1 MDMQEQPKSSA
12 ETISSQLNIN
22 RASEY
27 NSLKNELSA
36 STDFTKAKEYYKTA
50 KSILDQNKKL
60 LEKDFIDQFR
70 RISEMNLSQG
80 DENIQQEKLDY
91 IKRDIQHY
99 YGNDI
104 PDSLQLIIAT
114 QSPNEIQST
123 INRIPPTQMEALN
136 KEQQTRD
143 NIVLEENAL
152 NNLLE
157 QKEKIPH
164 NDDEE
169 IDKTTKVSLSALL
182 AAILIVILLLVPIVG
197 EILILTGIVM
207 CCSYGIFSAFRKSDQ
222 ESNNKTPLLKQ
233 AYRMSIAACVMEVML
248 ITVESM
254 LPLVAKLAAL
264 GLIGGTCLISLALVV
279 KVVIDEQTA
288 KKEVL
293 ENIEKIQ
300 QMSDQDYVFE
310 EDDRPNIKNRTIA
323 HLKINDLKV
332 DESLKIKL
340 RAALKQFSETKY
352 SNHNKYW
359 KTFISDLLK
368 TNDNVSPQEIEI
380 IDKAIENMEQEMSEQ
395 QYNSKDLIL
404 SVGLDLL
411 ISVLIVTFHL
421 ILPFTPIGLGIAA
434 TVFILCAVNVI
445 RGGKEMVD
453 TSNETQQLH
462 KMIRAS
468 VMFSSTILVAKVCIA
483 ILFPTLAVATIGV
496 MVALPWLIPAV
507 ILLAAIVY
515 TLYQYNNKMQENP
528 VEEEK
533 LDELS
538 HKIIQV
544 EGSNSDSIIYSLHDA
559 LTDHVDI
566 REQGTINPAKDDLIS
581 SELDNEDPMS
591 QADAL
596 IEIYE
601 NALENKDYQ
610 EYNENFSFQD
620 HIIKRLEKC
629 ESKDA
634 DQKIQTLKKLNDE
647 IVKKSPSI
655 GLVKEV
661 ASMQGEIKNGDP
673 MSQADALIE
682 IYENALETKD
692 YQEFNENYTF
702 QERIIKQLE
711 KCENKGADQ
720 KIQTLKTLNDTIME
734 KAPSNEATG
743 LVKDIRSTQQDP
755 IKESNDKDDGE
766 GEGGSGPT
774 LNN

>member
-1 MDMQEQPKSSA
+1 MINLNASA
-12 ETISSQLNIN
+12 KCIN
-22 RASEY
+22 H
-27 NSLKNELSA
+27 K
-36 STDFTKAKEYYKTA
+36 
-50 KSILDQNKKL
+50 
-60 LEKDFIDQFR
+60 
-70 RISEMNLSQG
+70 

-91 IKRDIQHY
+91 IKRDIQQY

-104 PDSLQLIIAT
+104 PDSLQFIIAT

-182 AAILIVILLLVPIVG
+182 AAILTVILLTPIVG

-222 ESNNKTPLLKQ
+222 ESSNKTPLLKQ

-264 GLIGGTCLISLALVV
+264 GLIGGTSLISLAMVV
-279 KVVIDEQTA
+279 KVVIDERTA

-293 ENIEKIQ
+293 ENIEKIK

-310 EDDRPNIKNRTIA
+310 EDDRPSIKNRTIA

-368 TNDNVSPQEIEI
+368 TNNNVSPQEIEI

-411 ISVLIVTFHL
+411 ISVFIVVFHL

-453 TSNETQQLH
+453 TSKETQQLH

-483 ILFPTLAVATIGV
+483 ILFPTLAIATMGV
-496 MVALPWLIPAV
+496 LVALPWLIPAV
-507 ILLAAIVY
+507 VLLAAIVY

-528 VEEEK
+528 VEEEQ
-533 LDELS
+533 LDRLS
-538 HKIIQV
+538 KQIIEV
-544 EGSNSDSIIYSLHDA
+544 EGSNRDSVKYSLYDA
-559 LTDHVDI
+559 LNNQEMQITTNSSVKV
-566 REQGTINPAKDDLIS
+566 NA
-581 SELDNEDPMS
+581 SELENEKFPEQSPQIGLIQKTTSIQERTENGDPMN

-601 NALENKDYQ
+601 KALETNDYQ
-610 EYNENFSFQD
+610 EY
-620 HIIKRLEKC
+620 
-629 ESKDA
+629 
-634 DQKIQTLKKLNDE
+634 
-647 IVKKSPSI
+647 
-655 GLVKEV
+655 
-661 ASMQGEIKNGDP
+661 
-673 MSQADALIE
+673 
-682 IYENALETKD
+682 
-692 YQEFNENYTF
+692 NENYTF

-711 KCENKGADQ
+711 KCEMNGADQ

-734 KAPSNEATG
+734 KAPSNEISTG
-743 LVKDIRSTQQDP
+743 LEKGTKSTQQDT